1 MRGEVLLQ
9 QALAH
14 LQRTFSHALSI
25 EGEDVEE
32 TEPEVRSGLQR
43 LGLLPQQHAD
53 GVEGQ
58 YFAGLVAHHQFTIQN
73 EAAREMLRG
82 VGEERGDGRLE
93 RAQALW
99 MRRVAERDLTGA
111 AEERHTIVG
120 AVELDANAV
129 ELVLCEVGRALGQC
143 DCGVEGGER

>member
-14 LQRTFSHALSI
+14 LQRTFGHALPI

-32 TEPEVRSGLQR
+32 AEPEVRSGQQR

-58 YFAGLVAHHQFTIQN
+58 HFARVVAHHQLTIQN
-73 EAAREMLRG
+73 EAVREVLRG
-82 VGEERGDGRLE
+82 MGEERGDGRFE

-99 MRRVAERDLTGA
+99 LRRVAERDLTGA
-111 AEERHTIVG
+111 AEECHAVVG
-120 AVELDANAV
+120 AVELDANTV
-129 ELVLCEVGRALGQC
+129 EFVLCEVGRALGEC
-143 DCGVEGGER
+143 DCGVEGRER